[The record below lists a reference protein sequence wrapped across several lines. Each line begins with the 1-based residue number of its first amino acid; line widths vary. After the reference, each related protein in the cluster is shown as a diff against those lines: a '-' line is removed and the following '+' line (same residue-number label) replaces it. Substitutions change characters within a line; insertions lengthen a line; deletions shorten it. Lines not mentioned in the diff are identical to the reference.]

1 MLSPSAKFYDHMNV
15 RMDEF
20 VRLFPAHPDYIDIF
34 ERVTAVID
42 CSQVLESRIEQAFT
56 SPADKP
62 MALRIIPALS
72 VHRLTTGYS
81 HAR

>member
-1 MLSPSAKFYDHMNV
+1 MNE

-42 CSQVLESRIEQAFT
+42 YSQVLESRIKQALT
-56 SPADKP
+56 PPAYKP
-62 MALRIIPALS
+62 MEHCIVHALLA
-72 VHRLTTGYS
+72 HRLTTGYN